1 MNNGIKWWNKWK
13 VQEMGQG
20 RQQTYMAKPRPAG
33 QTKRKDG
40 NAQAVEAG
48 QVSQEDYRNAVWLCK
63 DKVRKA
69 RVQLELNL
77 VYWVCIT
84 RSW

>member
-1 MNNGIKWWNKWK
+1 
-13 VQEMGQG
+13 MGQG
-20 RQQTYMAKPRPAG
+20 RQQTSMAKLRPAG
-33 QTKRKDG
+33 QTKRKEG

-48 QVSQEDYRNAVWLCK
+48 QVSQENYRNAVWLCK

-69 RVQLELNL
+69 KVWLELNL

-84 RSW
+84 RLW